1 MQARRALEITI
12 PCLIL
17 LAAAVAYVPILSLYR
32 AEAEMSRRPVEAGVG
47 KGAGWL
53 EVTASVL
60 SVDPVKNDLTIRL
73 QFEPKGILLAKDK
86 FTLDRDLTV
95 YVNDASGNPE
105 HLFRSGKPMS
115 SLDVTLSLYDGLPTD
130 YPFDDYL
137 ADFDLG
143 AAIPSETETGE
154 MEDVHVTVRMT
165 TNVHGYRIE
174 ADSDPENLG
183 GGVYLS
189 LEVRRSS
196 TTIYFAVFV
205 MVAQWVLALCVLA
218 WALSVLIRKRRIE
231 ATLFGWVGAML
242 FAFPALRNA
251 VPGAP
256 PIGSLTDFVA
266 FFWAEGIVMLS
277 IVILMYCYLSR
288 PLK

>member
-1 MQARRALEITI
+1 MQVRRTLEIAI

-17 LAAAVAYVPILSLYR
+17 LAAAVAYFPILSLYR
-32 AEAEMSRRPVEAGVG
+32 AEAEMSRTPLEAGEG

-53 EVTASVL
+53 DVTASVL
-60 SVDPVKNDLTIRL
+60 SVDPAKNELSARL
-73 QFEPKGILLAKDK
+73 QFEPKGSLLAEDK
-86 FTLDRDLTV
+86 YTLAKDLTV

-105 HLFRSGKPMS
+105 RPFRKGKPMS
-115 SLDVTLSLYDGLPTD
+115 SLDVTLSLYDGFPTD
-130 YPFDDYL
+130 YPFDAYL

-143 AAIPSETETGE
+143 ASTPSETETGE
-154 MEDVHVTVRMT
+154 MEDLHVTVRMT
-165 TNVHGYRIE
+165 ANVHGYRIN
-174 ADSDPENLG
+174 ADTDPENLG

-189 LEVRRSS
+189 LEVRRST

-256 PIGSLTDFVA
+256 PIGSMTDFIA